1 MKAAP
6 FDYHRPDSVAA
17 AAQML
22 AEFGEDAKILA
33 GGQSLVPMLAL
44 RLAFFDHLI
53 DISRLD
59 ELKGI
64 EHHDGAIWIGAGT
77 TDATVGADEQV
88 HAAVPLLTRV
98 TPCVGHFQIRSRGT
112 FGGSIAHADPAPP
125 PAVLIPPDDAAPWIR
140 AAIERAPEY
149 ARAETLLQVRR
160 GGFLHRAVGDSSG
173 TRRSAHRSPIPGL
186 DGPLR
191 LRGTGI
197 RPSPRRFRD
206 RGRGHG
212 RRTR

>member
-44 RLAFFDHLI
+44 RLAFFDLLI

-77 TDATVGADEQV
+77 TDATVGAE
-88 HAAVPLLTRV
+88 
-98 TPCVGHFQIRSRGT
+98 
-112 FGGSIAHADPAPP
+112 
-125 PAVLIPPDDAAPWIR
+125 
-140 AAIERAPEY
+140 
-149 ARAETLLQVRR
+149 
-160 GGFLHRAVGDSSG
+160 
-173 TRRSAHRSPIPGL
+173 
-186 DGPLR
+186 
-191 LRGTGI
+191 
-197 RPSPRRFRD
+197 
-206 RGRGHG
+206 
-212 RRTR
+212 